1 MQDPTL
7 LRVRK
12 YEYPDARI
20 AFAMPPR
27 IGSQSIKV
35 MHLNTHQCNS

>member
-1 MQDPTL
+1 MIMQDPTL

-20 AFAMPPR
+20 AFAIPPR
-27 IGSQSIKV
+27 NGSQ
-35 MHLNTHQCNS
+35 